1 MICKP
6 MTLVVNVAD
15 QVLPYS
21 LAGDVQFDFAFPCN
35 PATPP
40 SFTFDPSLLEIPFTH
55 NHGHSGHSRSVSTVS
70 NGSSMYSFE
79 SSPSDSIVSTSTRR
93 TTPSRSP
100 VRTHGPM
107 LLPKIR
113 TQDQN
118 IVPNAVPQPQARPAK
133 RARTSP
139 APAPV
144 ANRSAYRPTHQRS
157 YTNPETISYNP
168 TPVVSAASFPSTLP
182 EEYST
187 SSLMCS
193 PVMFTDADFNQAT
206 TTALDNRAQRA
217 SSCNLD
223 EVTIEKYGFPTYRQM
238 PAYVPAAGQA
248 TTHSGSPTPT
258 PQATPAML
266 PVSTPADLTNLPA
279 PSSYFQPY
287 QQPYSSRGS
296 SPMAQAASLT
306 PEPQPIEPVQ
316 VLQPSALA
324 AGPSTTLLNYLT
336 TSNPTPSLVHSI
348 AFPLRDPH
356 IKHFWWD
363 VRQIRPWTSF
373 NTSTIMSLGGGAA
386 SSLLTCPVPESF
398 LPSPM
403 SSQRHPETETALH
416 SIYANWYLPKLNAA
430 LALSSNRPVQLS
442 VPSKSGPHATK
453 DSEQMFVATMAGDAS
468 SAAAIFGGKPSARV
482 VGLVKSFD
490 RFNTGMRV
498 EGNVK
503 KVEYLKGLA
512 HLHHVMREHGCRYG
526 FILTEIELVVVRNGL
541 EGTPHFGF
549 VEVTSCQLGTAA
561 SDPID
566 LTKDEDGEESSSS
579 VPMTACLALWGLC
592 MLASDEPLPEGH
604 ARARA
609 EIGAPAEGTRRK
621 ALPRDTWMPQPQLAE
636 KREAKRSRGWVFP
649 EDAVGRKEL
658 GKRGVRYGGAC

>member
-1 MICKP
+1 MIYKP
-6 MTLVVNVAD
+6 ISYMVNIAD
-15 QVLPYS
+15 IALLHS
-21 LAGDVQFDFAFPCN
+21 LAGDVQFDFTFPCN

-55 NHGHSGHSRSVSTVS
+55 NHGHSGHSRSVSNVS
-70 NGSSMYSFE
+70 NGSSVYSFE

-100 VRTHGPM
+100 IRTHGPM

-113 TQDQN
+113 SQDQN
-118 IVPNAVPQPQARPAK
+118 IVPNAVPQPQARPSK

-144 ANRSAYRPTHQRS
+144 PNRSAYRPTHQRS
-157 YTNPETISYNP
+157 YTSPETISYNP
-168 TPVVSAASFPSTLP
+168 TPVVSAASFPATLP
-182 EEYST
+182 EEYS
-187 SSLMCS
+187 SSGLLCS
-193 PVMFTDADFNQAT
+193 PVMFTDAEFTSAT
-206 TTALDNRAQRA
+206 TTTTLDNRAQRA

-238 PAYVPAAGQA
+238 PSYVAGQA

-296 SPMAQAASLT
+296 SPMAPAASLT

-316 VLQPSALA
+316 VLQPSAMTSA
-324 AGPSTTLLNYLT
+324 PTTSLLNYLT

-363 VRQIRPWTSF
+363 VRQIRQWTSF
-373 NTSTIMSLGGGAA
+373 NTSTIMSLAGGAA

-453 DSEQMFVATMAGDAS
+453 DTEQMFVATMAGDAS

-549 VEVTSCQLGTAA
+549 VEVTSCQLGMAA

-566 LTKDEDGEESSSS
+566 LTKDDDDSSSS

-604 ARARA
+604 APARA

>member
-1 MICKP
+1 MS
-6 MTLVVNVAD
+6 T
-15 QVLPYS
+15 
-21 LAGDVQFDFAFPCN
+21 LAGDVQFDFSFPCD
-35 PATPP
+35 PTTPP
-40 SFTFDPSLLEIPFTH
+40 TSFTFDPALLEMPY
-55 NHGHSGHSRSVSTVS
+55 NPGHSRSIS

-100 VRTHGPM
+100 IRQHGPL

-113 TQDQN
+113 SQDQN
-118 IVPNAVPQPQARPAK
+118 IVPNAVPHPPTRPSK

-139 APAPV
+139 APAASSMSSRNV
-144 ANRSAYRPTHQRS
+144 YRPTHQRS

-168 TPVVSAASFPSTLP
+168 NPMVTAASFPSTIA
-182 EEYST
+182 ENCST
-187 SSLMCS
+187 SNLLCS
-193 PVMFTDADFNQAT
+193 PVMFSGAEFGQAT
-206 TTALDNRAQRA
+206 TTTTGPIDNRGQRA

-223 EVTIEKYGFPTYRQM
+223 DVTIEKYGFPTYRQM
-238 PAYVPAAGQA
+238 PSYVAAAGTA
-248 TTHSGSPTPT
+248 THQSGSSTPT
-258 PQATPAML
+258 PQPAPAML
-266 PVSTPADLTNLPA
+266 PVSSQSDLTNLPA

-287 QQPYSSRGS
+287 SHQQQTYGPRDS
-296 SPMAQAASLT
+296 SPLAGASLT
-306 PEPQPIEPVQ
+306 PEPQPMQPLQ
-316 VLQPSALA
+316 NLQPSALA
-324 AGPSTTLLNYLT
+324 PTSTTTLLNYLT
-336 TSNPTPSLVHSI
+336 ASNPAPSLVRTI
-348 AFPLRDPH
+348 AFPLRDPQ

-363 VRQIRPWTSF
+363 VRQIRPWSSF
-373 NTSTIMSLGGGAA
+373 NTSTVMSLSGGAA
-386 SSLLTCPVPESF
+386 SGLLTCPVPESF
-398 LPSPM
+398 LPNPM
-403 SSQRHPETETALH
+403 SSQRHPETERDLH
-416 SIYANWYLPKLNAA
+416 SIYANWFVPKLNAA
-430 LALSSNRPVQLS
+430 LALSSNRPLQLS
-442 VPSKSGPHATK
+442 VPPKSGPHATR
-453 DSEQMFVATMAGDAS
+453 DNEQMFVATVPGDAS

-503 KVEYLKGLA
+503 KVEYLRGLA

-549 VEVTSCQLGTAA
+549 LEVTSCQLATTGADA
-561 SDPID
+561 VVVD
-566 LTKDEDGEESSSS
+566 LTSCDEAGKDGGGGGGG

-592 MLASDEPLPEGH
+592 MLAGDDMLPAGH
-604 ARARA
+604 APWRA

-636 KREAKRSRGWVFP
+636 KREAKRSRGWVLP
-649 EDAVGRKEL
+649 EDPVGRKEL